1 MCTLSVCVCVCVC
14 VCVRERERERE
25 GVDYIHNANKERKA
39 RKSNRKSPHEES
51 ENHKNIRFQMQC
63 NDIVILASKQ
73 KVKSNYR
80 NINKLGDWNNKVL
93 SKRFL
98 KVNCWGDVYSRSESV
113 WKYGNTYMY
122 IYIYIYIYTYIYKII
137 PACR

>member
-1 MCTLSVCVCVCVC
+1 MFLNHLHWFTDREKGGWSSSVCALSVFVCVCVCVC
-14 VCVRERERERE
+14 VCVRERERE
-25 GVDYIHNANKERKA
+25 GADYIHNANKERKA
-39 RKSNRKSPHEES
+39 RKSNGKSPHEES

-63 NDIVILASKQ
+63 NDIVILANKQ

-98 KVNCWGDVYSRSESV
+98 KDELLGRRLFQ
-113 WKYGNTYMY
+113 
-122 IYIYIYIYTYIYKII
+122 I
-137 PACR
+137 

>member
-1 MCTLSVCVCVCVC
+1 
-14 VCVRERERERE
+14 
-25 GVDYIHNANKERKA
+25 
-39 RKSNRKSPHEES
+39 
-51 ENHKNIRFQMQC
+51 MQC

-122 IYIYIYIYTYIYKII
+122 IYIYICIYKII
-137 PACR
+137 PGCRQMVRILLLNMLRHLLLYLAFYLKEMLAFLPL